1 MNNLE
6 QFIRSNREE
15 FDSKEPREKLWE
27 RVETGLDSGRVDYGW
42 MWKAAV
48 VVLLAVSG
56 YLVWER
62 SQDQAIESMVAS
74 EFFLDPEFME
84 TELYYTQLIAQKRLV
99 VVEFD
104 LEDQEIK
111 EGFKK
116 DIALL
121 DTMYQELKQEFIDT
135 NNEAVLDA
143 MISNLQVRM
152 ELLNQQLM
160 ILETIEKHDNEKTNE
175 TQYL

>member
-1 MNNLE
+1 
-6 QFIRSNREE
+6 
-15 FDSKEPREKLWE
+15 
-27 RVETGLDSGRVDYGW
+27 
-42 MWKAAV
+42 
-48 VVLLAVSG
+48 
-56 YLVWER
+56 
-62 SQDQAIESMVAS
+62 MVAS